1 MYLLWSG
8 SRGLCWGFRGRSF
21 VLLALTESLRTPAA
35 CWTVRNAS
43 RVGTQTRSHAFCA
56 ALNGRQKP
64 ASPSGRTGGGSAQTT
79 VGGKSGGMWSP
90 KFLRRTVLGWFR
102 EVM

>member
-43 RVGTQTRSHAFCA
+43 RVGTQTRSHAFCG
-56 ALNGRQKP
+56 ALNDLPIRQNWPTNCPDHGRGG
-64 ASPSGRTGGGSAQTT
+64 SGR
-79 VGGKSGGMWSP
+79 
-90 KFLRRTVLGWFR
+90 R
-102 EVM
+102 